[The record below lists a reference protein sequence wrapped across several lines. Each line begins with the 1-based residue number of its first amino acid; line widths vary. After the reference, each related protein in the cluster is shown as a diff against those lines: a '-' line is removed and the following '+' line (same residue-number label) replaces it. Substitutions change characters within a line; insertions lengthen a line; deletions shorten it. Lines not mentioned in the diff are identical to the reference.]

1 MILSDLISG
10 TDGHTQ
16 LTAYTINRDDLV
28 INIHPSP
35 LTTVSSELCNQ
46 AIRNFAP
53 TTTINNTTNF
63 AHSPDSFHTAPSN
76 PAHSSTTSSSTT
88 ANLTAHQDLGIF
100 SELILSIFTHE
111 LTTGYTWEVPQTV
124 TSTTTVGAKSN
135 SRGVAPTGV
144 KLHGGKRN
152 GGRARP
158 CSLHTHATHD
168 TMSHHSHHLLATT
181 TEPTLFSKASTI
193 LSLSTA
199 PLYTL
204 LSSYIPARNAN
215 ANQTTSS
222 NTSGINSPH
231 ALTNDGFCTVANH
244 SVQVRKFRT
253 SPENFAFLIGAD
265 SGVGDYS
272 GNMNAD
278 DGSEGM
284 YGIGSVEDDV
294 RYYSDGL

>member
-1 MILSDLISG
+1 MVLSESIYG
-10 TDGHTQ
+10 TEGHTQ

-35 LTTVSSELCNQ
+35 LTSSKCMLATQTTASTIN
-46 AIRNFAP
+46 
-53 TTTINNTTNF
+53 TTTNI

-76 PAHSSTTSSSTT
+76 PAQSSTSSTT

-111 LTTGYTWEVPQTV
+111 LTTGYTWEVPQTI
-124 TSTTTVGAKSN
+124 TSTTVGAKDN
-135 SRGVAPTGV
+135 SRVAGVT
-144 KLHGGKRN
+144 LHKRKRN
-152 GGRARP
+152 GPGRAQTSIIITP
-158 CSLHTHATHD
+158 ATHP

-181 TEPTLFSKASTI
+181 TEASLFSKTYTI
-193 LSLSTA
+193 LSPYASLVG
-199 PLYTL
+199 TL
-204 LSSYIPARNAN
+204 LSSYFPIRIAD
-215 ANQTTSS
+215 ANQSNTSI
-222 NTSGINSPH
+222 TSGINSPH
-231 ALTNDGFCTVANH
+231 VGTIDGFCAVANH

-265 SGVGDYS
+265 SVVSDYS